1 MNMDYTKILLR
12 PVVTEKA
19 SMLRELTEQVAFFVD
34 PKANKIEISKA
45 VEEAFKVKVEK
56 VNVVTVKPR
65 NRVRQGRVKGRIS
78 GYRKAYVTLAKG
90 EKIEFFEGV

>member
-1 MNMDYTKILLR
+1 MDYTKILLR

-19 SMLRELTEQVAFFVD
+19 TMLRDSAEQIAFFVD
-34 PKANKIEISKA
+34 PKANKIEIGKA
-45 VEEAFKVKVEK
+45 VEEAFKVKVVK

-65 NRVRQGRVKGRIS
+65 HRVRAGRVKGRIA

-90 EKIEFFEGV
+90 DKIEFFEGV

>member
-1 MNMDYTKILLR
+1 MDYTKILLR

-19 SMLRELTEQVAFFVD
+19 TVLREAQQKIAFFVD
-34 PKANKIEISKA
+34 PKANKIEIGKA
-45 VEEAFKVKVEK
+45 VEAAFKVKVVN

-65 NRVRQGRVKGRIS
+65 DRVKQGRVKGRIP

-90 EKIEFFEGV
+90 DKIEFFEGV

>member
-1 MNMDYTKILLR
+1 MDYTKVLLK

-19 SMLRELTEQVAFFVD
+19 TLLRETAEQVAFFVD
-34 PKANKIEISKA
+34 PKANKIEIGKA
-45 VEEAFKVKVEK
+45 VEQAFSVKVTD

-65 NRVRQGRVKGRIS
+65 ARVKQGRKQGRIA

-90 EKIEFFEGV
+90 DKIDFFEGV

>member
-1 MNMDYTKILLR
+1 MDYTKILLR

-19 SMLRELTEQVAFFVD
+19 SMLREGAEQIAFFVT
-34 PKANKIEISKA
+34 PKANKIEIGKA

-56 VNVVTVKPR
+56 VNVVTVKSR
-65 NRVRQGRVKGRIS
+65 DRVRAGRVKGRIA

-90 EKIEFFEGV
+90 DKIEFFEGV

>member
-19 SMLRELTEQVAFFVD
+19 TMLREQADQVAFFVD
-34 PKANKIEISKA
+34 PKANKIEIGKA

-65 NRVRQGRVKGRIS
+65 RRMRQGRVKGRIS
-78 GYRKAYVTLAKG
+78 GYRKAYVTLAQG
-90 EKIEFFEGV
+90 DKIEFFEGV

>member
-1 MNMDYTKILLR
+1 MDYTKILLR

-19 SMLRELTEQVAFFVD
+19 SMLREGAEQIAFFVD
-34 PKANKIEISKA
+34 PKANKIEIGKA
-45 VEEAFKVKVEK
+45 VEEAFKVKVVK

-65 NRVRQGRVKGRIS
+65 ARVRAGRVKGRIA

-90 EKIEFFEGV
+90 DKIEFFVGV

>member
-1 MNMDYTKILLR
+1 MDYTKILLR

-19 SMLRELTEQVAFFVD
+19 TMLRDTAEQIAFFVD
-34 PKANKIEISKA
+34 PKANKIEIGKA
-45 VEEAFKVKVEK
+45 VEAAFKVKVEK

-65 NRVRQGRVKGRIS
+65 QRVRSGRVKGRIA

-90 EKIEFFEGV
+90 DKIEFFEGV